1 MEAAPRKHC
10 PFWVKEV
17 KEFWLE
23 PNPELSAETIRKM
36 VDVAKPHTI
45 LTDVKLP
52 GITAKI
58 ASRLEGMDILVTSRF
73 DHVLS
78 AKINNTPVA
87 LEVTIGDQKDLERIS
102 QALELGPD
110 YLLINCPNWKIIPL
124 ENLVA
129 ETRGRSKLL
138 ARTTSFDESR
148 TALSTL
154 ELGADGIALASHDT
168 HEILKTRD
176 LILGESEDISLSTAR
191 VTSVRPIGTGARVC
205 VDTTEILEPGEGLL
219 TGSSSQA
226 LFLVEGEIHPNAH
239 VNSRPFRVNA
249 GPVSSYVLSANG
261 KTRYL
266 SELSTGEAVLLVD
279 RMGRTR
285 SVDIARIKIE
295 RRPMIL
301 VEASI
306 GSQKITTILQNAETV
321 RLVTKDGSKPLS
333 EIKPGDEVLVRSEE
347 GGRHFGTKVADEMV
361 IER

>member
-1 MEAAPRKHC
+1 VR
-10 PFWVKEV
+10 EV

-36 VDVAKPHTI
+36 IDEAKPHTI

-52 GITAKI
+52 RVTAKI
-58 ASRLEGMDILVTSRF
+58 ASRLEGTDILVTSRF
-73 DHVLS
+73 DHVSS
-78 AKINNTPVA
+78 AKRDNTPVA

-102 QALELGPD
+102 QALELRPD

-124 ENLVA
+124 ENLIA
-129 ETRGRSKLL
+129 EAKGRSKLL

-148 TALSTL
+148 AALSTL

-168 HEILKTRD
+168 NEILKTRD
-176 LILGESEDISLSTAR
+176 LILGEPDNISLTTAT
-191 VTSVRPIGTGARVC
+191 VTTVKPIGTGARVC
-205 VDTTEILEPGEGLL
+205 VDTTEILEAGEGLL
-219 TGSSSQA
+219 TGSSSEA
-226 LFLVEGEIHPNAH
+226 LFLVEGEVHANPH

-249 GPVSSYVLSANG
+249 GPVSSYVLTANG

-266 SELSTGEAVLLVD
+266 SELSAGETVLLID
-279 RMGRTR
+279 RRGRTR
-285 SVDIARIKIE
+285 TVDVARVKIE

-306 GSQKITTILQNAETV
+306 GNLKLTTIVQNAETV
-321 RLVTKDGSKPLS
+321 RLVTRDGSKSVS
-333 EIKPGDEVLVRSEE
+333 EIKPGDEVLVRLEE
-347 GGRHFGTKVADEMV
+347 GGRHFGTKVTDEMV

>member
-1 MEAAPRKHC
+1 
-10 PFWVKEV
+10 VKEV

-23 PNPELSAETIRKM
+23 PSPELSAETIRKM
-36 VDVAKPHTI
+36 VDEAKPHTI
-45 LTDVKLP
+45 LTDMKLP
-52 GITAKI
+52 GVTAKI

-73 DHVLS
+73 DQVS
-78 AKINNTPVA
+78 TAKRNKTPVA

-102 QALELGPD
+102 RALELRPD

-124 ENLVA
+124 ENLIA
-129 ETRGRSKLL
+129 EAKGRSKLL

-148 TALSTL
+148 AALSTL

-168 HEILKTRD
+168 NEILKTRD
-176 LILGESEDISLSTAR
+176 LILGEPDEISLTTAR
-191 VTSVRPIGTGARVC
+191 VTTVKPIGTGARVC
-205 VDTTEILEPGEGLL
+205 VDTTEILEAGEGLL
-219 TGSSSQA
+219 TGSSSEA
-226 LFLVEGEIHPNAH
+226 LFLVEGEVHANPH

-249 GPVSSYVLSANG
+249 GPVSSYILGANG

-266 SELSTGEAVLLVD
+266 SELSAGETVLLID
-279 RMGRTR
+279 RRGRTR
-285 SVDIARIKIE
+285 SADVARVKIE

-306 GSQKITTILQNAETV
+306 GSRKLTTILQNAETV
-321 RLVTKDGSKPLS
+321 RLVTRDGSKPVS
-333 EIKPGDEVLVRSEE
+333 EIKPGDEVLVRFEE

>member
-1 MEAAPRKHC
+1 M
-10 PFWVKEV
+10 KEV

-23 PNPELSAETIRKM
+23 PNPNQSAEAICEI
-36 VDVAKPHTI
+36 VDKAKPHTI

-52 GITAKI
+52 RVTSKI
-58 ASRLEGMDILVTSRF
+58 ASRLEGTDILVISNLE
-73 DHVLS
+73 DASS
-78 AKINNTPVA
+78 AKQNKTPIA
-87 LEVTIGDQKDLERIS
+87 LEVTISDRRDLERIT
-102 QALELGPD
+102 QALELRPD

-124 ENLVA
+124 ENLIA
-129 ETRGRSKLL
+129 ETKGRSKLL

-148 TALSTL
+148 AALSTL
-154 ELGADGIALASHDT
+154 EVGADGIALASHDT
-168 HEILKTRD
+168 NEILKTRD
-176 LILGESEDISLSTAR
+176 LILGESEAISLSTAK

-205 VDTTEILEPGEGLL
+205 VDTTEILEAGEGLL
-219 TGSSSQA
+219 TGSSSRA
-226 LFLVEGEIHPNAH
+226 LFLVEGEVHPNAH

-266 SELSTGEAVLLVD
+266 SELSAGETVVLID

-285 SVDIARIKIE
+285 SVDVSRIKIE

-306 GSQKITTILQNAETV
+306 GSRKITTIVQNAETV
-321 RLVTKDGSKPLS
+321 RLVTKDGSKPVS
-333 EIKPGDEVLVRSEE
+333 EIKPGDEVLVRSEK

>member
-1 MEAAPRKHC
+1 
-10 PFWVKEV
+10 VKEV

-36 VDVAKPHTI
+36 VAEAKPHTI

-52 GITAKI
+52 GVTAKI
-58 ASRLEGMDILVTSRF
+58 ASRLEGMDILVTSNS
-73 DHVLS
+73 DHVSS
-78 AKINNTPVA
+78 AKRNKTPVA
-87 LEVTIGDQKDLERIS
+87 LEVTIGDQKDLEKIS
-102 QALELGPD
+102 QALELRPD

-124 ENLVA
+124 ENLIA
-129 ETRGRSKLL
+129 EARGRSKLL

-148 TALSTL
+148 AALSTL

-168 HEILKTRD
+168 NEILKTRD
-176 LILGESEDISLSTAR
+176 LILGESDDIPLTAAR
-191 VTSVRPIGTGARVC
+191 VTIVKPIGTGARVC
-205 VDTTEILEPGEGLL
+205 VDTTEILEAGEGLL

-226 LFLVEGEIHPNAH
+226 LFLVEGEVHANPH

-249 GPVSSYVLSANG
+249 GPVSSYILAANG
-261 KTRYL
+261 RTRYL
-266 SELSTGEAVLLVD
+266 SELSAGETVLLIN
-279 RMGRTR
+279 RRGRTR
-285 SVDIARIKIE
+285 SVDVARVKIE

-306 GSQKITTILQNAETV
+306 GKRKLTTILQNAETV
-321 RLVTKDGSKPLS
+321 RLVTRDGSKSVS
-333 EIKPGDEVLVRSEE
+333 EIRPGDEVLVRFEE

>member
-1 MEAAPRKHC
+1 
-10 PFWVKEV
+10 
-17 KEFWLE
+17 
-23 PNPELSAETIRKM
+23 M
-36 VDVAKPHTI
+36 VDEAKPHTV

-52 GITAKI
+52 RVSSKV
-58 ASRLEGMDILVTSRF
+58 ASRLEGTDIHVTSNF
-73 DHVLS
+73 DLLSS
-78 AKINNTPVA
+78 AKRTRTPVA
-87 LEVTIGDQKDLERIS
+87 LEVTISDQKDLEKIS
-102 QALELGPD
+102 HALELNPD
-110 YLLINCPNWKIIPL
+110 YLLIDCPNWKIIPL
-124 ENLVA
+124 ENLIA

-148 TALSTL
+148 AALSTL

-168 HEILKTRD
+168 NEILKTRD
-176 LILGESEDISLSTAR
+176 LIIRESEDISLSTAR
-191 VTSVRPIGTGARVC
+191 VTSVKPIGTGARVC

-226 LFLVEGEIHPNAH
+226 LFLVEGEVHINAH

-266 SELSTGEAVLLVD
+266 SELSAGETVLLID
-279 RMGRTR
+279 RVGRTR
-285 SVDIARIKIE
+285 SVDVARIKIE

-306 GSQKITTILQNAETV
+306 GNRKITTIVQNAETV
-321 RLVTKDGSKPLS
+321 RLVTRDGSKPVS